1 MITQDVGDLHTN
13 PYIDPQITSYILWT
27 LLQRTT
33 FLKCFIFSSL
43 FYSYIFCHI
52 QCAKT
57 ALQKLVKSEALKV
70 TVYRVYTDWHMLI
83 LILLIVRCLY
93 LFFFFIFSL
102 TPLHWRIILYFPNAI
117 KCIFFLKPINRFF
130 ASNIYNSGIF
140 QQLWIDI
147 IFWYIYQI
155 NV

>member
-1 MITQDVGDLHTN
+1 MYSLNTTSKDYISEMFVVFLQD
-13 PYIDPQITSYILWT
+13 
-27 LLQRTT
+27 LL
-33 FLKCFIFSSL
+33 
-43 FYSYIFCHI
+43 YSYVFCNI

-117 KCIFFLKPINRFF
+117 KCIFFLKSINYRFF
-130 ASNIYNSGIF
+130 ASNIYNSCIF
-140 QQLWIDI
+140 PSVMNWYYFLIFLWNKCITHI
-147 IFWYIYQI
+147 LLYTYRFSYS
-155 NV
+155 